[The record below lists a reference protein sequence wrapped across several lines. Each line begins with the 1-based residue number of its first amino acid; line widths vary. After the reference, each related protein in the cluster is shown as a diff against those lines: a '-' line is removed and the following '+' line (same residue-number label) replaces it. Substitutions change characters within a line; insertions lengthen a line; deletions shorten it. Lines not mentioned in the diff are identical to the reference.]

1 MLRLQTNFT
10 GMAFNTKKGIV
21 FKEATGK
28 QLLLIHVETLTGYLK
43 DMPTNEKGWVAF
55 QVQKVTRPG
64 KSHEVVPLDD
74 FRNRQTK
81 IDGPTQFKKAG

>member
-1 MLRLQTNFT
+1 M
-10 GMAFNTKKGIV
+10 GFNDRKGIV
-21 FKEATGK
+21 LKETAGK

-43 DMPTNEKGWVAF
+43 DMPTNEAGWIAF
-55 QVQKVTRPG
+55 QVQKVASKN